1 MTSRWAETVQK
12 DVKHIGEELT
22 QMAALGTRALQDA
35 LRALLARDRTLAY
48 SVIIRDQK
56 IDALERINDRLCLDF
71 LVREQPAAS
80 LLRFVY
86 GAIRINLELER
97 VGDYAESIARQ
108 VLKLLEANT
117 SIAIEPF
124 EEICRLSTKMLEDA
138 VCAFTTLNADL
149 ARKTI
154 EVEDVV
160 DGLKSRLN
168 RDMVERFRRDE
179 LSFEELNASMMIAR
193 RLERVSDQAR
203 NICRE
208 ALYVITGEYTRHG
221 DTDVYRLLFIESRG
235 SARTAVARAVAERMG
250 SSVFEYSAASLDPAP
265 LPPSTVDYLRGRG
278 ADPLAAS
285 IPALGAMA
293 RPAFFHVV
301 VALDADAQQA
311 TKQFPRKTVFL
322 NWHIPDP
329 SESAQPAA
337 AHPAAADAIERQ
349 LRDLVH
355 AIEGTEAPA
364 PEGAGN

>member
-35 LRALLARDRTLAY
+35 LRALIARDRTLAY

-86 GAIRINLELER
+86 GAIRVNLELER

-108 VLKLLEANT
+108 VLKLLEAN
-117 SIAIEPF
+117 SAIATEPF
-124 EEICRLSTKMLEDA
+124 EEISRLSTRMLDDA
-138 VCAFTTLNADL
+138 VRAFTTLNADL

-179 LSFEELNASMMIAR
+179 FSFEELNASMMIAR
-193 RLERVSDQAR
+193 RFERVSDQAR

-208 ALYVITGEYTRHG
+208 ALYVITGEYTRHADADG
-221 DTDVYRLLFIESRG
+221 YRLLFIESHG
-235 SARTAVARAVAERMG
+235 SVRTSLARAVAGKIG
-250 SSVFEYSAASLDPAP
+250 SSVFEFTAASLDPAP
-265 LPPSTVDYLRGRG
+265 LPSSTVDFIRGLG
-278 ADPLAAS
+278 MDPLATS
-285 IPALGAMA
+285 IPALGELAK
-293 RPAFFHVV
+293 PAFFHVV
-301 VALDADAQQA
+301 VALDPDARQ
-311 TKQFPRKTVFL
+311 TMTQFPRKTVFL

-329 SESAQPAA
+329 SAAGLAPAA
-337 AHPAAADAIERQ
+337 HAAAAGSIERQ
-349 LRDLVH
+349 LRDLIRAV
-355 AIEGTEAPA
+355 EGSEPDLFEIAK
-364 PEGAGN
+364 G

>member
-35 LRALLARDRTLAY
+35 LRALIARDRTLAY

-108 VLKLLEANT
+108 VLKLLEANST
-117 SIAIEPF
+117 IATGPF
-124 EEICRLSTKMLEDA
+124 EEIARLSTRMLDDA
-138 VCAFTTLNADL
+138 VRAFTTLNADL

-179 LSFEELNASMMIAR
+179 FSFEELNASMMIAQ
-193 RLERVSDQAR
+193 RV
-203 NICRE
+203 I
-208 ALYVITGEYTRHG
+208 V
-221 DTDVYRLLFIESRG
+221 
-235 SARTAVARAVAERMG
+235 RT
-250 SSVFEYSAASLDPAP
+250 S
-265 LPPSTVDYLRGRG
+265 
-278 ADPLAAS
+278 
-285 IPALGAMA
+285 
-293 RPAFFHVV
+293 
-301 VALDADAQQA
+301 
-311 TKQFPRKTVFL
+311 
-322 NWHIPDP
+322 
-329 SESAQPAA
+329 
-337 AHPAAADAIERQ
+337 
-349 LRDLVH
+349 
-355 AIEGTEAPA
+355 
-364 PEGAGN
+364 